1 MGNNYVFSLQPTFT
15 QGLILGQ
22 LSILLLLGLILKYLF
37 IDSSESSVEAFSYH
51 PRLDNKTPVGPD
63 YYRFSSRDSE
73 EEVDSKGSESAD
85 WFNIILQ
92 QVAEVY
98 RSKLRNDQSGPEG
111 DEIAR
116 QRIEDY
122 VNRMRPP
129 GFLDYIKIYS
139 VNLGAS
145 APRLSNARSNPEE
158 AHLKEPPNTEVDL
171 RYTDTLSVSLST
183 SYLFNYPMTSFAR
196 LPISLTISLSLFQAS
211 IILTPPSPTSP
222 VPVLTIAIP
231 PDFTLDLK
239 TTSLMGSRAKLAD
252 VPKLHELIQHQVRRM
267 LAARAVWKVVL
278 PGLGSVA
285 DAQQE
290 MREQLN
296 QEDAKS

>member
-1 MGNNYVFSLQPTFT
+1 
-15 QGLILGQ
+15 
-22 LSILLLLGLILKYLF
+22 
-37 IDSSESSVEAFSYH
+37 
-51 PRLDNKTPVGPD
+51 
-63 YYRFSSRDSE
+63 
-73 EEVDSKGSESAD
+73 
-85 WFNIILQ
+85 
-92 QVAEVY
+92 VY
-98 RSKLRNDQSGPEG
+98 RSKLRSDQSGPEG

-122 VNRMRPP
+122 VNRIRPP

-139 VNLGAS
+139 VDLGVS

-158 AHLKEPPNTEVDL
+158 QPHPNVPPNTEFDL
-171 RYTDTLSVSLST
+171 HYTDTISVSLST

-222 VPVLTIAIP
+222 VPVLTLAIA

-267 LAARAVWKVVL
+267 LAARALWKVVL
-278 PGLGSVA
+278 PSLGSVA
-285 DAQQE
+285 AVKQEIQEQLDREDAQP
-290 MREQLN
+290 
-296 QEDAKS
+296 